1 VCPAPCEGACV
12 AGLVE
17 EAVTI
22 KNIEYSIVDRGWKEG
37 WIVPNPPKIRSAYRV
52 AVVGSGPSGMAAA
65 DQLNKMGHNVTVY
78 ERADRCGGLMMYGI
92 PNMKISKHTVQR
104 RVDLMADEGVVFK
117 PNSNVG
123 VDISIKDL
131 RREHDSVLLA
141 LGATRARSLEI
152 TGYGLKGIHQA
163 MDFLTKNTKSLLAT
177 DDVNTL
183 LLPEGS
189 NTSAAGK
196 DVVIIGGGDTGTD
209 CIATSLRHGCK
220 SIINFELLP
229 QPPNDR
235 DDTNPWPEWPRIY
248 RVDYGHSEGK
258 ERFGRDPR
266 EYCVMSKE
274 FLGDA
279 DGNVRAVKTVQ
290 VEWTAEQPEDLG
302 LKPKWKLKEVKGS
315 EKIWPADL
323 VILSLGFLGP
333 EQSIVKQLNLS
344 TDNRSNIQAAYG
356 EFHTSQAGVFA
367 AGDCRRGQSLVVWAI
382 NEGRLAADCVHDYL
396 GRTQP
401 QSELLPASL

>member
-1 VCPAPCEGACV
+1 MG
-12 AGLVE
+12 
-17 EAVTI
+17 
-22 KNIEYSIVDRGWKEG
+22 DRGWKEG
-37 WIVPNPPKIRSAYRV
+37 WIVPNPPKIRSSYRV

-92 PNMKISKHTVQR
+92 PNMKISKDTVQR
-104 RVDLMADEGVVFK
+104 RVDLMAQEGVVFK
-117 PNSNVG
+117 PNSNIG
-123 VDISIKDL
+123 VDISVKDL
-131 RREHDSVLLA
+131 RRENDSVLLA

-152 TGYGLKGIHQA
+152 TGHNLKGIHQA
-163 MDFLTKNTKSLLAT
+163 MEFLTKNTKSLLAT
-177 DDVNTL
+177 NGNEL
-183 LLPEGS
+183 QLPEGS
-189 NTSAAGK
+189 NISAAGK
-196 DVVIIGGGDTGTD
+196 NVVVIGGGDTGTD

-235 DDTNPWPEWPRIY
+235 DDSNPWPEWPRIY

-258 ERFGRDPR
+258 EQFGRDPR

-274 FLGDA
+274 FFGDA
-279 DGNVRAVKTVQ
+279 EGNVSAVKTVQ

-315 EKIWPADL
+315 EKMWPADL

-333 EQSIVKQLNLS
+333 DQGIVKQLALS
-344 TDNRSNIQAAYG
+344 TDARSNIQASYG
-356 EFHTSQAGVFA
+356 EFHTSQPGVFA

-382 NEGRLAADCVHDYL
+382 NEGRLAADCIHDYL
-396 GRTQP
+396 GRAHANT
-401 QSELLPASL
+401 EITAARL